1 MAAAATDVGAAA
13 FSSPDI
19 LGEILDEFDGLA
31 QTHGRVAVA
40 DMVDAM
46 GPRSYGPFLLVPAL
60 IEISPLGGVPG
71 TATALAA
78 VVVLFAVQM
87 LSGRKRLWMPGW
99 VARRGVAAARMKR
112 MVAGARPMAARMDRW
127 FHGRLRWLTS
137 GLGIRLAARGP
148 VHTNFGDRV
157 ARPGGWMQGAR
168 VQRGRYL
175 ASAGNAA
182 DSPQAGQPEGKAL
195 AGAPLVVAFLACAS
209 AHAASRP

>member
-1 MAAAATDVGAAA
+1 MAAAATDGGAAA
-13 FSSPDI
+13 SSSPDT

-31 QTHGRVAVA
+31 QTHGRVTVA

-99 VARRGVAAARMKR
+99 VARRDVAAAKMQRL
-112 MVAGARPMAARMDRW
+112 VAGARPMAARLDRW

-137 GLGIRLAARGP
+137 GLGIRLAA
-148 VHTNFGDRV
+148 
-157 ARPGGWMQGAR
+157 
-168 VQRGRYL
+168 L
-175 ASAGNAA
+175 ACI
-182 DSPQAGQPEGKAL
+182 AL
-195 AGAPLVVAFLACAS
+195 ACMVPPLELFPFASSVPMGAIALIGLALLVRDGALMIVASLLAFG
-209 AHAASRP
+209 AAALLISNLL

>member
-1 MAAAATDVGAAA
+1 M
-13 FSSPDI
+13 
-19 LGEILDEFDGLA
+19 
-31 QTHGRVAVA
+31 
-40 DMVDAM
+40 
-46 GPRSYGPFLLVPAL
+46 
-60 IEISPLGGVPG
+60 
-71 TATALAA
+71 
-78 VVVLFAVQM
+78 LFAVQM

-112 MVAGARPMAARMDRW
+112 MVAGARPMAARMDHW

-157 ARPGGWMQGAR
+157 ARPGGGMQGAR
-168 VQRGRYL
+168 VQQGRYL

-195 AGAPLVVAFLACAS
+195 VCIALACMVPPLEMIPSAASAPMGAIALIGLALLVRDGALMVVASLLACG
-209 AHAASRP
+209 AAGLLITHLL